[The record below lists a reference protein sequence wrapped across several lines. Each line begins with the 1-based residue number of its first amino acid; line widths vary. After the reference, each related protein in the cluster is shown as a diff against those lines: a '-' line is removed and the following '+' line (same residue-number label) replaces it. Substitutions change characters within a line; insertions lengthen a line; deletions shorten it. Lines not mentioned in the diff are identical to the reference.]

1 LLCVLV
7 LADTFSTG
15 RPHCHRFFEGYGIVR
30 VIIVVLLLIIGLRAV
45 SLSARTSPCSHLLCC
60 SVIPVDSLQA
70 GQTSYGFVHGYVFE
84 LSATQEIQWSFRAG
98 GTSACTL
105 VGTIALGLWFKAFH
119 RSPVFGHVLFTG
131 TAFVMRDSSRIVSA
145 GLVDA
150 LLVVFSLWQTEKLL
164 VATSESRL
172 RVFWNPELAFHS
184 AGSGAIQGCRSGPGS
199 IDRNLLL
206 DDDPLA
212 DLQLQLP
219 SSRMR
224 FSLALPPRF
233 AAASGLA
240 LIFISL
246 RPQRPQGVD
255 RSSRGKRANR
265 WLKFCVRQL

>member
-1 LLCVLV
+1 MAGIFTCEVEE
-7 LADTFSTG
+7 G

-30 VIIVVLLLIIGLRAV
+30 VIIVVLLLIIGLRA
-45 SLSARTSPCSHLLCC
+45 SSQLIRYKQGR
-60 SVIPVDSLQA
+60 QA
-70 GQTSYGFVHGYVFE
+70 MVLFM
-84 LSATQEIQWSFRAG
+84 G

-131 TAFVMRDSSRIVSA
+131 
-145 GLVDA
+145 LVDA

-164 VATSESRL
+164 VATT
-172 RVFWNPELAFHS
+172 
-184 AGSGAIQGCRSGPGS
+184 GSGAIQGCRSGPGS

-224 FSLALPPRF
+224 FSLALPPSDRRESI
-233 AAASGLA
+233 APLGAS
-240 LIFISL
+240 
-246 RPQRPQGVD
+246 
-255 RSSRGKRANR
+255 
-265 WLKFCVRQL
+265 VRTGG